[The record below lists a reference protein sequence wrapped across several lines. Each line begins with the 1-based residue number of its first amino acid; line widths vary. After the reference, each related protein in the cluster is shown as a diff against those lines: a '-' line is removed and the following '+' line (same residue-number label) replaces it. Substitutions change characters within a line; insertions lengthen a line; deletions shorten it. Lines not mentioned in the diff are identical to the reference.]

1 MKKYS
6 SVAKAQDL
14 IDHYKTFPT
23 SVEIRSILNEEE
35 LQKKHIVFL
44 GDSFVYGSG
53 IHANNTMSSQFNT
66 KLEKS
71 DEYGIFNLGI
81 PGSSL
86 DSSLL
91 VLQQWCNSYSDKIHS
106 VYFGIT
112 SKARVQHWIDE
123 EHTYNYIPGK
133 KNVPE
138 PENTVGDEIF
148 LAKSLNKLV
157 AVQEFQTIVKVNHTM
172 QHIKNLSQLHNF
184 NVMSFY
190 TTDERVSEEEMNEI
204 KKLEDERF
212 IIHDK
217 HFEEDFE
224 EDRPEFYISKQD
236 RHWSREGNRYLVD
249 NILYPK
255 TKKWYQ

>member
-6 SVAKAQDL
+6 SIAKAQDL

-23 SVEIRSILNEEE
+23 DVGIRSILNEEE
-35 LQKKHIVFL
+35 LEKKHIVFV
-44 GDSFVYGSG
+44 GDSFVYGDHILNSD
-53 IHANNTMSSQFNT
+53 TMSSQFAT
-66 KLEKS
+66 LLDKS
-71 DEYGIFNLGI
+71 DEYGMFNLGI
-81 PGSSL
+81 SGGSL
-86 DSSLL
+86 DSSML

-112 SKARVQHWIDE
+112 SKARVQYWIDD

-133 KNVPE
+133 ENVPE
-138 PENTVGDEIF
+138 PEHTVGDEIY
-148 LAKSLNKLV
+148 LAKGLNKLV

-172 QHIKNLSQLHNF
+172 HHLKTLSQLHNF

-190 TTDERVSEEEMNEI
+190 TTDERVSDEEMNEI
-204 KKLEDERF
+204 KKLEDKKF

-217 HFEEDFE
+217 DFE
-224 EDRPEFYISKQD
+224 EDKQEHYVSSTD
-236 RHWSREGNRYLVD
+236 NHWSKEGNKYLVD

-255 TKKWYQ
+255 TINWYV

>member
-81 PGSSL
+81 PGGSL

-112 SKARVQHWIDE
+112 SKARMQHWINE
-123 EHTYNYIPGK
+123 EHTYNYVPGK

-157 AVQEFQTIVKVNHTM
+157 AVQEFQTSVKVNHTM

>member
-14 IDHYKTFPT
+14 IDHYKFFPT
-23 SVEIRSILNEEE
+23 PLELRSILNKEE
-35 LQKKHIVFL
+35 LQKKHIVFV

-53 IHANNTMSSQFNT
+53 INASDTMSSQFGT

-71 DEYGIFNLGI
+71 DEYGIFNIGI
-81 PGSSL
+81 PGGSL

-112 SKARVQHWIDE
+112 SKARVQYWIDE

-133 KNVPE
+133 ENVPK

-172 QHIKNLSQLHNF
+172 QHLKTLSQLHNF

-190 TTDERVSEEEMNEI
+190 TTHERVSDEEMNEI
-204 KKLEDERF
+204 KKLEDEKF
-212 IIHDK
+212 IIHDEYSK
-217 HFEEDFE
+217 SDKQ
-224 EDRPEFYISKQD
+224 EFYVSQTD
-236 RHWSREGNRYLVD
+236 RHWSREGNKYLVD

-255 TKKWYQ
+255 TINWYQ